1 MAFLEIKNLKK
12 IYTTRFG
19 GNKVEALKDVSF
31 SVEEGEYI
39 AIMGPSGSGK
49 STLMN
54 IIGCIDTPTSGEYYL
69 DGENFVDK
77 DATYDYLIEEL
88 NLPEYQGRNLD
99 ALWDTLSMYKDV
111 EIRILNARSIQRNLG
126 EYGTYL
132 LDLFGE
138 LDRLKTLDVWMKW

>member
-1 MAFLEIKNLKK
+1 MQ
-12 IYTTRFG
+12 
-19 GNKVEALKDVSF
+19 
-31 SVEEGEYI
+31 
-39 AIMGPSGSGK
+39 
-49 STLMN
+49 
-54 IIGCIDTPTSGEYYL
+54 YYL

-77 DATYDYLIEEL
+77 DATYDYLIDEL

-138 LDRLKTLDVWMKW
+138 LDRLKTVDVWMKW

>member
-1 MAFLEIKNLKK
+1 M
-12 IYTTRFG
+12 
-19 GNKVEALKDVSF
+19 
-31 SVEEGEYI
+31 
-39 AIMGPSGSGK
+39 
-49 STLMN
+49 
-54 IIGCIDTPTSGEYYL
+54 EYYL

>member
-1 MAFLEIKNLKK
+1 M
-12 IYTTRFG
+12 
-19 GNKVEALKDVSF
+19 
-31 SVEEGEYI
+31 
-39 AIMGPSGSGK
+39 
-49 STLMN
+49 
-54 IIGCIDTPTSGEYYL
+54 EYYL

-138 LDRLKTLDVWMKW
+138 LDRLKTVDVWMKW

>member
-1 MAFLEIKNLKK
+1 M
-12 IYTTRFG
+12 
-19 GNKVEALKDVSF
+19 
-31 SVEEGEYI
+31 
-39 AIMGPSGSGK
+39 
-49 STLMN
+49 
-54 IIGCIDTPTSGEYYL
+54 EYYL

-77 DATYDYLIEEL
+77 DATYDYLIDEL

>member
-1 MAFLEIKNLKK
+1 MQ
-12 IYTTRFG
+12 
-19 GNKVEALKDVSF
+19 
-31 SVEEGEYI
+31 
-39 AIMGPSGSGK
+39 
-49 STLMN
+49 
-54 IIGCIDTPTSGEYYL
+54 YYL